1 MGLGVSLPSP
11 ASLPDVD
18 ISQVAFPLTLTST
31 ATQVHELGRLD
42 LCGVWHVVGNHKVFP
57 FPIGYRAI
65 HSAYGISCSLS
76 IELGMS
82 GRPVFLVEVEG
93 EVFSGSTPTAPFA
106 KWALARGH
114 VDVVSGLMAF
124 GLLDPF
130 LQAVLRAAAGLRGPP
145 PGLSPLG
152 PVPSIAPSLANWLP
166 FSARSGAA
174 MGTRQLS
181 EDLMRG
187 NPFAD
192 KARTPL
198 WVDTRPAIVAE
209 ARPLA
214 SMPAPETTNRGPQA
228 WEEPASG
235 SGVPGGGQRS
245 RRRSLPLAVGK
256 SGRGWTAFTAYG
268 MEMRDA
274 VRADNPRATATE
286 IEKLVGQR
294 WAQLSSEERQH
305 YVDMAARV
313 RKSMRASQAE
323 EEEEAGAKRARSD
336 TAHLAD
342 AGTERPQRTLRPP
355 SRYTSADLVD
365 DPAIACVGIQRLQA
379 RGVGPR
385 LTALRGCSGMMPLRS
400 KAPACASGTPSPR
413 PAPDYCRVLVKRH
426 ASLDARAHQPAR
438 QRLQPAARAAP
449 VEDHEAD
456 VLGLLAEMRAEVMA
470 SESDSPPAVLLSMAD
485 RKARP
490 PLS

>member
-1 MGLGVSLPSP
+1 
-11 ASLPDVD
+11 
-18 ISQVAFPLTLTST
+18 
-31 ATQVHELGRLD
+31 
-42 LCGVWHVVGNHKVFP
+42 
-57 FPIGYRAI
+57 
-65 HSAYGISCSLS
+65 
-76 IELGMS
+76 
-82 GRPVFLVEVEG
+82 
-93 EVFSGSTPTAPFA
+93 
-106 KWALARGH
+106 
-114 VDVVSGLMAF
+114 
-124 GLLDPF
+124 
-130 LQAVLRAAAGLRGPP
+130 
-145 PGLSPLG
+145 
-152 PVPSIAPSLANWLP
+152 
-166 FSARSGAA
+166 
-174 MGTRQLS
+174 
-181 EDLMRG
+181 
-187 NPFAD
+187 
-192 KARTPL
+192 
-198 WVDTRPAIVAE
+198 
-209 ARPLA
+209 
-214 SMPAPETTNRGPQA
+214 
-228 WEEPASG
+228 
-235 SGVPGGGQRS
+235 
-245 RRRSLPLAVGK
+245 
-256 SGRGWTAFTAYG
+256 

-365 DPAIACVGIQRLQA
+365 DPAIA
-379 RGVGPR
+379 
-385 LTALRGCSGMMPLRS
+385 
-400 KAPACASGTPSPR
+400 
-413 PAPDYCRVLVKRH
+413 VLVKRH